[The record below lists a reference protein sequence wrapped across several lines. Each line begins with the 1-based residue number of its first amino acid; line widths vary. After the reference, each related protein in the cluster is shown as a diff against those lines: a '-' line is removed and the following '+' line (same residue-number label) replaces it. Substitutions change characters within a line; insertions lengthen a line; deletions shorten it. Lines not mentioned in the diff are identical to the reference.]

1 MPRSDRE
8 AKFAAVDDVFDG
20 FVVVST
26 DMFDG
31 FVPVVFV
38 VAFVLDSD
46 SVDALDGGSEDF
58 EV

>member
-1 MPRSDRE
+1 VPRSDRE
-8 AKFAAVDDVFDG
+8 AKFAAVDDG